1 MDAAAIGS
9 LVVVGLVSPVL
20 AWLAGILIQGQKVR
34 RAHKRLRDEPIVFPG
49 STFSTLF
56 TDAGAALMGPGR
68 IADLEKARIVV
79 ESLEGGQRI
88 TLTPLEFEAMH
99 PVWTATDE
107 QIAASAGT
115 GEF

>member
-1 MDAAAIGS
+1 
-9 LVVVGLVSPVL
+9 
-20 AWLAGILIQGQKVR
+20 
-34 RAHKRLRDEPIVFPG
+34 
-49 STFSTLF
+49 
-56 TDAGAALMGPGR
+56 MGPGR

-99 PVWTATDE
+99 PVWTTTDE